1 MPPLMER
8 ITDALSAV
16 RNPRT
21 GADVMA
27 AEQVRDIAT
36 TVDGKSVLTLLLAPD
51 DDATLVRDVRQPSN
65 DWMV

>member
-1 MPPLMER
+1 MQPLMER
-8 ITDALSAV
+8 ITGALAAV

-36 TVDGKSVLTLLLAPD
+36 SREGKVRLTLLLAPG
-51 DDATLVRDVRQPSN
+51 RPSKRSMA
-65 DWMV
+65 WRMSA